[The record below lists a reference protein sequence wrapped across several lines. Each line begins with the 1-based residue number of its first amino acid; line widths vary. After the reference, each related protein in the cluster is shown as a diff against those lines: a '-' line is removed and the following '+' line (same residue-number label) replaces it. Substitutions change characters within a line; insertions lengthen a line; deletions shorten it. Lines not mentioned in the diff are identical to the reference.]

1 MSALSSPPVPSPAAG
16 PSAAAGLGALAW
28 RRLRADRVGM
38 ASGVVVALFLL
49 LVIASTFG
57 LAGDW
62 SLERGVPYALPSFLH
77 AGPSEAPVEATG
89 ATRAAGP
96 PSDISDVDPL
106 APYYAEWNARARQIL
121 ISEPPRAATL
131 PLGGDRW
138 GRDVL
143 RKTIKGAET
152 SILAGL
158 AGALLAVL
166 IGTVLGALAGY
177 LGGRVGDALEWFYNV
192 FTAIPYV
199 LLILAFASVFR
210 RGLDTII
217 LVLGLSGWTGIYRLM
232 RAEFFRQK
240 ARDYVRAAEAVGA
253 SHLRRMFVHILPNTS
268 HVILV
273 QLSQN
278 VVAFIKAEV
287 ILSFLGLGV
296 PVDSVSWGTML
307 AEAQSELV
315 IGRWWQLLSAGASM
329 AILVTAFSLFTD
341 ALRDA
346 LDPRLL

>member
-1 MSALSSPPVPSPAAG
+1 MARPPLAPGVPLASEQTG
-16 PSAAAGLGALAW
+16 GLGALAF
-28 RRLRADRVGM
+28 RRLRADRVGL
-38 ASGVVVALFLL
+38 ASGLVVALFLVGVL
-49 LVIASTFG
+49 AAALG

-62 SLERGVPYALPSFLH
+62 SLERGVPYAPPSLW
-77 AGPSEAPVEATG
+77 PSRTAAPASQG
-89 ATRAAGP
+89 ATAGAGQGP
-96 PSDISDVDPL
+96 RSQIADVDPL
-106 APYYAEWNARARQIL
+106 APYYAEWEARADRIR
-121 ISEPPRAATL
+121 IAEVPRLATL
-131 PLGGDRW
+131 PLGGDKW

-143 RKTIKGAET
+143 RKTVKGAET

-177 LGGRVGDALEWFYNV
+177 FGGRVGDALEWFYNV
-192 FTAIPYV
+192 FTSIPYV

-210 RGLDTII
+210 RGLDTIV
-217 LVLGLSGWTGIYRLM
+217 LVLGLSGWTGIYRLL
-232 RAEFFRQK
+232 RAEFVRQRS
-240 ARDYVRAAEAVGA
+240 RDYVRAAEALGA

-273 QLSQN
+273 QLSQQ

-315 IGRWWQLLSAGASM
+315 IGRWWQLFAAGASM
-329 AILVTAFSLFTD
+329 AVLVTSFSLFTD